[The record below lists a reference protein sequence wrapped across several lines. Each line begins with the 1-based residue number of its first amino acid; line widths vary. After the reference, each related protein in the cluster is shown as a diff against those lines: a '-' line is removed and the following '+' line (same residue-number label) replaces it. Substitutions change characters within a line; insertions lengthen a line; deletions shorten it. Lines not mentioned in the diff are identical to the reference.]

1 MAVLK
6 VVNYGNPILRK
17 VCEPV
22 KDFTKLNGIVE
33 DMFDSMYE
41 AEGIGLAANQVGIDL
56 NLFIIDITH
65 TEESESTHTFINS
78 SIIETG
84 GDEELFQEGC
94 LSLPGI
100 ALDVLRPEKV
110 KLRYQTL
117 DEQWHEDEFEGL
129 LARAIQHEMDHLNG
143 VFIVDRVSE
152 LERIQYQKDLKELEK
167 KIKKSY
173 LIRLSIKRGL
183 SFNFLEVKIK

>member
-17 VCEPV
+17 VCESV
-22 KDFTKLNGIVE
+22 KDFTKLDAIVI

-65 TEESESTHTFINS
+65 TEESEKTHTFINS
-78 SIIETG
+78 SIIETS
-84 GDEELFQEGC
+84 GDEALFQEGC

-100 ALDVLRPEKV
+100 ALDVLRPKKV
-110 KLRYQTL
+110 KLKYQTL
-117 DEQWHEDEFEGL
+117 DERWHEDEFEGL

-152 LERIQYQKDLKELEK
+152 IERIQYQKDLKELER
-167 KIKKSY
+167 KSKS
-173 LIRLSIKRGL
+173 LISSDLNQKGFIL
-183 SFNFLEVKIK
+183 

>member
-1 MAVLK
+1 MAVLE

-22 KDFTKLNGIVE
+22 KDFKKLDAVVD

-56 NLFIIDITH
+56 NLFIIDISH

-110 KLRYQTL
+110 RLRYQTL
-117 DEQWHEDEFEGL
+117 EERWHEDEFEGL

-143 VFIVDRVSE
+143 VFIVDRVNE
-152 LERIQYQKDLKELEK
+152 IERIQYQKDLKELER
-167 KIKKSY
+167 KSKS
-173 LIRLSIKRGL
+173 LISSDSNQKGFVL
-183 SFNFLEVKIK
+183 

>member
-22 KDFTKLNGIVE
+22 KDFAKLDAIIA

-65 TEESESTHTFINS
+65 TEESEYTHTFINS

-84 GDEELFQEGC
+84 GDKELFQEGC

-110 KLRYQTL
+110 KLKYQTL

-152 LERIQYQKDLKELEK
+152 IERIQYQKDLKELER
-167 KIKKSY
+167 KSKS
-173 LIRLSIKRGL
+173 LISSDLNQKGFVL
-183 SFNFLEVKIK
+183 

>member
-1 MAVLK
+1 MAVLE

-22 KDFTKLNGIVE
+22 KDFTNLDFIVD

-65 TEESESTHTFINS
+65 TEESESTHTFVNS

-100 ALDVLRPEKV
+100 ALNVLRPEKV

-152 LERIQYQKDLKELEK
+152 VERIQYQKDLKDLE
-167 KIKKSY
+167 IKSKS
-173 LIRLSIKRGL
+173 LISSDLNQKGFVL
-183 SFNFLEVKIK
+183 

>member
-1 MAVLK
+1 MAVLE

-22 KDFTKLNGIVE
+22 KDFTNLDAVVD

-117 DEQWHEDEFEGL
+117 DERWHEDEFEGL

-152 LERIQYQKDLKELEK
+152 LERIQYQKDLKELER
-167 KIKKSY
+167 KSKS
-173 LIRLSIKRGL
+173 LISSDLNQKGFVL
-183 SFNFLEVKIK
+183 

>member
-17 VCEPV
+17 VCEHV
-22 KDFTKLNGIVE
+22 KDFAKLDAIIA

-65 TEESESTHTFINS
+65 TEESDHTYTFINS
-78 SIIETG
+78 SIIETS
-84 GDEELFQEGC
+84 GDEKLFQEGC

-110 KLRYQTL
+110 KLKYQTL

-152 LERIQYQKDLKELEK
+152 LERIQYQKDLKELER
-167 KIKKSY
+167 KSKS
-173 LIRLSIKRGL
+173 LISSDLNQKGFVL
-183 SFNFLEVKIK
+183 

>member
-1 MAVLK
+1 MAVLE
-6 VVNYGNPILRK
+6 VVHYGNPILRK
-17 VCEPV
+17 VCDPV
-22 KDFTKLNGIVE
+22 KDFTKLDSIVE
-33 DMFDSMYE
+33 NMFDSMYE

-65 TEESESTHTFINS
+65 TEESESTHTFVNS

-84 GDEELFQEGC
+84 GNEELFQEGC

-117 DEQWHEDEFEGL
+117 DERWHEDEFEGL

-152 LERIQYQKDLKELEK
+152 VEKIQYQKELKDLE
-167 KIKKSY
+167 IKSKS
-173 LIRLSIKRGL
+173 LISSDLNQKGFVL
-183 SFNFLEVKIK
+183 

>member
-1 MAVLK
+1 MAVLE

-22 KDFTKLNGIVE
+22 KDFTKLDAVVD

-117 DEQWHEDEFEGL
+117 DERWHEDEFEGL

-143 VFIVDRVSE
+143 TFIVDRVSVTE
-152 LERIQYQKDLKELEK
+152 KIKYKKELIELTAESK
-167 KIKKSY
+167 NRQKIKNKS
-173 LIRLSIKRGL
+173 KK
-183 SFNFLEVKIK
+183 NFVI

>member
-22 KDFTKLNGIVE
+22 KDFAKLDTIVA

-41 AEGIGLAANQVGIDL
+41 AEGIGLAANQVGIEL

-65 TEESESTHTFINS
+65 TDESEHTHTFINS
-78 SIIETG
+78 SITETG

-110 KLRYQTL
+110 KLKYQTL

-152 LERIQYQKDLKELEK
+152 IERIQYQKDLKELER
-167 KIKKSY
+167 KSKS
-173 LIRLSIKRGL
+173 LISSDLNQKGFVL
-183 SFNFLEVKIK
+183 

>member
-1 MAVLK
+1 MAVLE

-22 KDFTKLNGIVE
+22 KDFTKLDAVVD

-65 TEESESTHTFINS
+65 TEESESTHIFINS
-78 SIIETG
+78 SIIETS

-100 ALDVLRPEKV
+100 ALDVLR
-110 KLRYQTL
+110 
-117 DEQWHEDEFEGL
+117 HE
-129 LARAIQHEMDHLNG
+129 
-143 VFIVDRVSE
+143 
-152 LERIQYQKDLKELEK
+152 
-167 KIKKSY
+167 
-173 LIRLSIKRGL
+173 
-183 SFNFLEVKIK
+183 

>member
-22 KDFTKLNGIVE
+22 RDFAKLDAIIA

-65 TEESESTHTFINS
+65 TEESEHTHTFINS

-152 LERIQYQKDLKELEK
+152 IEKIQYQKDLKELER
-167 KIKKSY
+167 KSKS
-173 LIRLSIKRGL
+173 LISSDHNQKGFVL
-183 SFNFLEVKIK
+183 

>member
-1 MAVLK
+1 MAVLE

-17 VCEPV
+17 VCETV
-22 KDFTKLNGIVE
+22 KDFTKLDSIVN

-65 TEESESTHTFINS
+65 TEESESTHTFVNS

-100 ALDVLRPEKV
+100 ALDILRPEKV

-152 LERIQYQKDLKELEK
+152 VERIQYQKDLKDLE
-167 KIKKSY
+167 IKSKS
-173 LIRLSIKRGL
+173 LISSDLNQKGFVL
-183 SFNFLEVKIK
+183 

>member
-1 MAVLK
+1 MAVLE

-22 KDFTKLNGIVE
+22 KDFTNLDAVVD

-65 TEESESTHTFINS
+65 TEESESTHIFINS

-152 LERIQYQKDLKELEK
+152 IERIQYQKELKDLER
-167 KIKKSY
+167 KSKS
-173 LIRLSIKRGL
+173 LISSDSNQKGFVL
-183 SFNFLEVKIK
+183 